1 METPPKTKG
10 ILKHGSSSGS
20 LDKNLPTKIRWD
32 EDNIMMTEADRGKTM
47 KITEP
52 KTPFIRYN
60 IEKDEV
66 YGHTAAVEP
75 IELTMALE
83 AEKQEMP
90 DFSLGGGSEEFEEEK
105 PSDAQNDDW
114 DDDSEE
120 EETEEERR
128 KREEFK
134 KKRAEHYNMKEALAL
149 IHSHKFDDE
158 DEDEE

>member
-1 METPPKTKG
+1 METPPATKS
-10 ILKHGSSSGS
+10 ILKHGSSSES
-20 LDKNLPTKIRWD
+20 VDKNSVSRIRWD

-90 DFSLGGGSEEFEEEK
+90 SFSLGGSEEFEDEQQENVQ
-105 PSDAQNDDW
+105 DDDW
-114 DDDSEE
+114 DDEDDE
-120 EETEEERR
+120 EETEEERK
-128 KREEFK
+128 KREDFK

-149 IHSHKFDDE
+149 LHRKNFDDE

>member
-10 ILKHGSSSGS
+10 ILKHGNSSESIE
-20 LDKNLPTKIRWD
+20 KNLPTKIRWD

-75 IELTMALE
+75 VELTMALE

-90 DFSLGGGSEEFEEEK
+90 DFSLGGSEEFEDDNEV
-105 PSDAQNDDW
+105 QNDDDDW
-114 DDDSEE
+114 DDDDE
-120 EETEEERR
+120 EETEEERK

-158 DEDEE
+158 DDEDEE

>member
-20 LDKNLPTKIRWD
+20 IDKNLPNKIRWD

-75 IELTMALE
+75 VELTMALE

-90 DFSLGGGSEEFEEEK
+90 DFSLGDSDEFEDEK
-105 PSDAQNDDW
+105 QEIQNDDW
-114 DDDSEE
+114 DDDEDE
-120 EETEEERR
+120 EETEEERK
-128 KREEFK
+128 KREDFK

>member
-1 METPPKTKG
+1 
-10 ILKHGSSSGS
+10 
-20 LDKNLPTKIRWD
+20 
-32 EDNIMMTEADRGKTM
+32 MMTEADRGKTM

-60 IEKDEV
+60 IDKDEV

-75 IELTMALE
+75 VELTMALE

-90 DFSLGGGSEEFEEEK
+90 DFSLGGSNEDFENEN
-105 PSDAQNDDW
+105 PSDVQNDDW
-114 DDDSEE
+114 NDDSEE
-120 EETEEERR
+120 EETEEERK

>member
-10 ILKHGSSSGS
+10 ILKHGTSNGS
-20 LDKNLPTKIRWD
+20 IDKNLPSKIRWD

-75 IELTMALE
+75 VELTMALE

-90 DFSLGGGSEEFEEEK
+90 DFSLGGSEEFEDEK
-105 PSDAQNDDW
+105 QEVQNDDW
-114 DDDSEE
+114 DDDSSE
-120 EETEEERR
+120 EETEEERK

>member
-1 METPPKTKG
+1 
-10 ILKHGSSSGS
+10 
-20 LDKNLPTKIRWD
+20 
-32 EDNIMMTEADRGKTM
+32 MMTEADRGKTM

-75 IELTMALE
+75 VELTMALE

-90 DFSLGGGSEEFEEEK
+90 DFSLGGSCEDFEDDNEV
-105 PSDAQNDDW
+105 QNDDDDW
-114 DDDSEE
+114 DDDDE
-120 EETEEERR
+120 EETEEERK

-149 IHSHKFDDE
+149 IHSHKFDEDE